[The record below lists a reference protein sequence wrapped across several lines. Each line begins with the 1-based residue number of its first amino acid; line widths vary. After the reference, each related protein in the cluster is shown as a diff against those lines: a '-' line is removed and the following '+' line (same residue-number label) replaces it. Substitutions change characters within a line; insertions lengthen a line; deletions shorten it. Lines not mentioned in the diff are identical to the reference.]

1 MNDEN
6 AEVAGGDGSQ
16 VPARPENPTAFISAA
31 PRRVTRPA
39 QIDGLS
45 ASSRKTAD
53 TWLFLEV
60 LRSRWHWVVI
70 GTLVFMATGFA
81 LSSHFWSL
89 GFVSSARLIRNES
102 PRSAEVF
109 TYQTLNPQSY

>member
-6 AEVAGGDGSQ
+6 AESVGGDGSQ
-16 VPARPENPTAFISAA
+16 VPARPENPTVLVSA
-31 PRRVTRPA
+31 PRRSNRPL
-39 QIDGLS
+39 QIDGVS

-60 LRSRWHWVVI
+60 LRTRWHWVVI
-70 GTLVFMATGFA
+70 GTFVFMAAGFA

-109 TYQTLNPQSY
+109 